1 MPIAHSTVHHFL
13 EHSANLHGDKV
24 ALVCGERRLT
34 YREINKAAEKFAC
47 YLSSIGIRRH
57 DRVVI
62 FLENSVESVVALFG
76 ILKAG
81 GVFIMLNATMKA
93 GKLAYILNNS
103 GAHAMIAHGG
113 GKKTVLDAVAR
124 APALQHLVWCQAEQ
138 NQGSTAPEA
147 IGVLSSVCWSAAQ
160 DGVAAG
166 HAVKLPSIIDVD
178 LATIIYTSGST
189 GEPKGVVSAHYNVV
203 AAARSITTYLGNVES
218 DIVLNTLP
226 LSFDYGLYQLLM
238 TFLFGGTLVLEKS
251 FTYPQL
257 VLERLVAE
265 RVTGFPIVPTMVA
278 IMLQMEDFSRFDFR
292 HLRYLTNTGAALP
305 VVYIRKLQE
314 LLPHVMIFSMY
325 GLTECKRVSYLPPKH
340 LADRPDSV
348 GIPIPNSEVYVVHTD
363 GREVGP
369 HEVGELVVRGSHVM
383 QGYWNDPE
391 ETARTFRPGHYR
403 GEAMLHTGD
412 LFRRDEEG
420 FLYFVA
426 RMDDLIKTKG
436 ERVSPKEIENALCAL
451 EGVAEAAVIGVPDDI
466 LGKAIKAFIVPTNK
480 HLLDKAQVQ
489 AFCRK
494 TLEPFMVPKFV
505 QFVEGLP
512 KSNSGKIDKKDL
524 LNRP

>member
-1 MPIAHSTVHHFL
+1 MPINHSTVHHFL
-13 EHSANLHGDKV
+13 EQSANLHGDKV
-24 ALVCGERRLT
+24 ALVCGDRRLT
-34 YREINKAAEKFAC
+34 YREINEAAGKFAC
-47 YLSSIGIRRH
+47 YLTSVGVRRH

-81 GVFIMLNATMKA
+81 GVFILLNATMKI
-93 GKLAYILNNS
+93 GKLAYILDNS
-103 GAHAMIAHGG
+103 GARAMVAHGAR
-113 GKKTVLDAVAR
+113 KKMVLDAVAR
-124 APALQHLVWCQAEQ
+124 VPALQHLVWCQVEQ
-138 NQGSTAPEA
+138 NQGITAPEA
-147 IGVLSSVCWSAAQ
+147 AGVLSSVCWSDALN
-160 DGVAAG
+160 GVVVG
-166 HAVKLPSIIDVD
+166 HEVKLPTVIDID

-251 FTYPQL
+251 FTYPRV

-265 RVTGFPIVPTMVA
+265 RVTGFPVVPTMVA
-278 IMLQMEDFSRFDFR
+278 IMLQMEDCARFDFR

-305 VVYIRKLQE
+305 VAYIRKLQE
-314 LLPHVMIFSMY
+314 MLPHVIIFSMY
-325 GLTECKRVSYLPPKH
+325 GLTECKRVSYLPPEH
-340 LADRPDSV
+340 LEHRPDSV
-348 GIPIPNSEVYVVHTD
+348 GIAIPNSEVYIVDAD

-391 ETARTFRPGHYR
+391 ETARSFRPGHYR
-403 GEAMLHTGD
+403 GEIMLHTGD

-466 LGKAIKAFIVPTNK
+466 LGKAIKAFIVPAHNR
-480 HLLDKAQVQ
+480 LLDKAHVQ
-489 AFCRK
+489 AYCRK
-494 TLEPFMVPKFV
+494 TLEPFMVPKYV

-512 KSNSGKIDKKDL
+512 KSNSGKIDKKNL
-524 LNRP
+524 R